1 MDESKQ
7 EAKAAK
13 KAAKADV
20 KTQKKLTKR
29 TDVPPPSATDAP
41 PSSADQS
48 RTAAERSAAAAERQV
63 RLQTYRVWIG
73 VVVGLIAL
81 ATLLVTLKFGKW
93 GSAADIPPNN
103 TSTTPREVSEKVS
116 G

>member
-13 KAAKADV
+13 KTAKADV

-29 TDVPPPSATDAP
+29 TDVPPPSATDAS

-63 RLQTYRVWIG
+63 RLQTYRVWIA
-73 VVVGLIAL
+73 VVVGLVAL
-81 ATLLVTLKFGKW
+81 CQKRCQDEFFVSLGGLPRGRRVTSK
-93 GSAADIPPNN
+93 
-103 TSTTPREVSEKVS
+103 STKSS
-116 G
+116 